1 MDQKSKSLDILKGIG
16 IIMIIAVHNRHFVM
30 QDMSG
35 LRQLINL
42 GQMGCQLFFFA
53 SGFSLCH
60 AWQHLHPSRDR
71 IPRFLLRRYLRLA
84 PGFLFFMIVNLTLNI
99 LLMDVLHLSPGFI
112 MNREPR
118 ALLVNILFLHG
129 LSPGA
134 VNNVFPGGWYIGTAF
149 LLYIAFPPLYA
160 VFQRLRN
167 ASLRPGCLSACMA
180 GIPALLLI
188 LNIPLLHFVSA
199 CAAKE
204 KLPLGN
210 NTFLYYFFTNHL
222 PCFSLGIL
230 LFFQHMHPNA
240 PRKNPCPP
248 AVYAALSAV
257 SAAFCA
263 ALFLYPPMPLI
274 YAVIPSLAGLAAYG
288 LAAALIRI
296 EKRGESARVHK
307 RKRLT
312 SLVSRFLASCGQ
324 HSYGM
329 YLAHSLVSWYGMK
342 ALTAL
347 LTQNGRTYNDL
358 LLYGLVFLPSVLIIY
373 AMGVAVEKALSRIDR
388 RLRRS

>member
-149 LLYIAFPPLYA
+149 LLYIALYA

-167 ASLRPGCLSACMA
+167 ASLRPGCLSVCMA

-199 CAAKE
+199 CASKE
-204 KLPLGN
+204 ELPLGN

-257 SAAFCA
+257 SAAVCA

-312 SLVSRFLASCGQ
+312 SPVSRFLASCGQ

>member
-60 AWQHLHPSRDR
+60 AWEHMDSSRSR

-84 PGFLFFMIVNLTLNI
+84 PGFLFFMIVNLMLNI

-129 LSPGA
+129 LFPGA

-149 LLYIAFPPLYA
+149 LLYIAFPPLYT
-160 VFQRLRN
+160 VFQKLRN
-167 ASLRPGCLSACMA
+167 VNLRPGCLSVCMA
-180 GIPALLLI
+180 GVPALLLI
-188 LNIPLLHFVSA
+188 LNIPLLHLVSA

-204 KLPLGN
+204 ELPLGN
-210 NTFLYYFFTNHL
+210 NTFLYYFFTNQL

-257 SAAFCA
+257 SAVLCA
-263 ALFLYPPMPLI
+263 ALFLSPPMPLI

-288 LAAALIRI
+288 IAAALIRI

-312 SLVSRFLASCGQ
+312 SPVSRFLASCGQ

-373 AMGVAVEKALSRIDR
+373 AMGVAVERALSRIDR

>member
-160 VFQRLRN
+160 VFQKLRN

-210 NTFLYYFFTNHL
+210 NTFLYYFFTNQL

-257 SAAFCA
+257 STAFCA

-312 SLVSRFLASCGQ
+312 SPVSRFLASCGQ

-358 LLYGLVFLPSVLIIY
+358 LLYGMVFMPSVLTIY

>member
-60 AWQHLHPSRDR
+60 AWEHMDSSRSR

-84 PGFLFFMIVNLTLNI
+84 PGFLFFMIVNLMLNI

-129 LSPGA
+129 LFPCA

-149 LLYIAFPPLYA
+149 LLYIAFPPLYT
-160 VFQRLRN
+160 VFQKLRN
-167 ASLRPGCLSACMA
+167 VNLRPGCLSVCMA
-180 GIPALLLI
+180 GVPALLLI
-188 LNIPLLHFVSA
+188 LNIPLLHLVSA

-204 KLPLGN
+204 ELPLGN
-210 NTFLYYFFTNHL
+210 NTFLYYFFTNQL

-240 PRKNPCPP
+240 PRRNPCPP

-257 SAAFCA
+257 SAVLCA
-263 ALFLYPPMPLI
+263 ALFLSPPMPLI

-288 LAAALIRI
+288 IAAALIRI

-312 SLVSRFLASCGQ
+312 SPVSRFLASCGQ

-358 LLYGLVFLPSVLIIY
+358 LLYGLVFLPSVLIIN
-373 AMGVAVEKALSRIDR
+373 AMGVDVERALSRIDR

>member
-60 AWQHLHPSRDR
+60 AWEHMDSSRSR

-84 PGFLFFMIVNLTLNI
+84 PGFLFFMIVNLMLNI

-129 LSPGA
+129 LFPGA

-149 LLYIAFPPLYA
+149 LLYIAFPPLYT
-160 VFQRLRN
+160 VFQKLRN
-167 ASLRPGCLSACMA
+167 VNLRPGCISVCMA
-180 GIPALLLI
+180 GVPALLLI
-188 LNIPLLHFVSA
+188 LNIPLLHLVSA

-204 KLPLGN
+204 ELPLGN
-210 NTFLYYFFTNHL
+210 NTFLYYFFTNQL

-257 SAAFCA
+257 SAVLCA
-263 ALFLYPPMPLI
+263 ALFLSPPMPLI

-288 LAAALIRI
+288 IAAALIRI

-312 SLVSRFLASCGQ
+312 SPVSRFLASCGQ

-373 AMGVAVEKALSRIDR
+373 AMGVAVERALSRIDR

>member
-60 AWQHLHPSRDR
+60 AWEHMDSSRSR

-84 PGFLFFMIVNLTLNI
+84 PGFLFFVIVNLMLNI
-99 LLMDVLHLSPGFI
+99 LLMDILHLSPGFI

-129 LSPGA
+129 LFPGA

-160 VFQRLRN
+160 VFQKLRN
-167 ASLRPGCLSACMA
+167 VNLRPGCLSVCMA
-180 GIPALLLI
+180 GVPALLLL
-188 LNIPLLHFVSA
+188 LNVPLLHFVSA

-204 KLPLGN
+204 ELPLGN
-210 NTFLYYFFTNHL
+210 NTFLYYFFTNQL

-230 LFFQHMHPNA
+230 LFFQHMHPDA

-257 SAAFCA
+257 SAVLCA

-288 LAAALIRI
+288 LAAALICI
-296 EKRGESARVHK
+296 EKRGESARAHK

-312 SLVSRFLASCGQ
+312 SPVSRFLASCGQ

-373 AMGVAVEKALSRIDR
+373 AMGVAVERALSRIDR

>member
-167 ASLRPGCLSACMA
+167 ASLRPGYLSACMA

-210 NTFLYYFFTNHL
+210 NTFLYYFFTNQL

-257 SAAFCA
+257 SAVLCA

>member
-60 AWQHLHPSRDR
+60 AWEHMDSSRSR

-84 PGFLFFMIVNLTLNI
+84 PGFLFFMIVNLMLNI

-129 LSPGA
+129 LFPCA

-149 LLYIAFPPLYA
+149 LLYIAFPPLYT
-160 VFQRLRN
+160 VFQKLRN
-167 ASLRPGCLSACMA
+167 VNLRPGCLSVCMA
-180 GIPALLLI
+180 GVPALLLI
-188 LNIPLLHFVSA
+188 LNIPLLHLVSA

-204 KLPLGN
+204 ELPLGN

-230 LFFQHMHPNA
+230 LFFQHGHPNK
-240 PRKNPCPP
+240 PNKDPLPP
-248 AVYAALSAV
+248 AAYAALSAV
-257 SAAFCA
+257 SAAVCA

-312 SLVSRFLASCGQ
+312 SPVSRFLASCGQ

-373 AMGVAVEKALSRIDR
+373 AMGVDVERALSRIDR

>member
-60 AWQHLHPSRDR
+60 AWEHMDSSRSR

-84 PGFLFFMIVNLTLNI
+84 PGFLFFMIVNLMLNI

-129 LSPGA
+129 LFPGA

-149 LLYIAFPPLYA
+149 LLYIAFPPLYT
-160 VFQRLRN
+160 VFQKLRN
-167 ASLRPGCLSACMA
+167 VNLRPGCLSVCMA
-180 GIPALLLI
+180 GVPALLLI
-188 LNIPLLHFVSA
+188 LNIPLLHLVSA
-199 CAAKE
+199 CVAKE
-204 KLPLGN
+204 ELPLGN
-210 NTFLYYFFTNHL
+210 NTFLYYFFTNQL

-257 SAAFCA
+257 SAVLCA
-263 ALFLYPPMPLI
+263 ALFLSPPMPLI

-288 LAAALIRI
+288 IAAALIRI

-312 SLVSRFLASCGQ
+312 SPVSRFLASCGQ

-373 AMGVAVEKALSRIDR
+373 AMGVAVERALSRIDR

>member
-210 NTFLYYFFTNHL
+210 NTFLYYFFTNQL

-257 SAAFCA
+257 SAVLCA

-347 LTQNGRTYNDL
+347 LTQNVRTYNDL

>member
-60 AWQHLHPSRDR
+60 AWEHMDSSRSR

-84 PGFLFFMIVNLTLNI
+84 PGFLFFMIVNLMLNI

-129 LSPGA
+129 LFPGA

-149 LLYIAFPPLYA
+149 LLYIAFPPLYT
-160 VFQRLRN
+160 VFQKLRN
-167 ASLRPGCLSACMA
+167 VNLRPGCLSVCMA
-180 GIPALLLI
+180 GVPALLLI
-188 LNIPLLHFVSA
+188 LNIPLLHLVSA

-204 KLPLGN
+204 ELPLAN
-210 NTFLYYFFTNHL
+210 NTCLYNFVTNQL

-257 SAAFCA
+257 SAVLCA
-263 ALFLYPPMPLI
+263 ALFLSPPMPLI

-288 LAAALIRI
+288 IAAALIRI

-312 SLVSRFLASCGQ
+312 SPVSRFLASCGQ

-373 AMGVAVEKALSRIDR
+373 AMGVAVERALSRIDR

>member
-60 AWQHLHPSRDR
+60 AWEHMDSSRSR

-84 PGFLFFMIVNLTLNI
+84 PGFLFFMIVNLMLNI

-129 LSPGA
+129 LFPCA

-149 LLYIAFPPLYA
+149 LLYIAFPPLYT
-160 VFQRLRN
+160 VFQKLRN
-167 ASLRPGCLSACMA
+167 VNLRPGCLSVCMA
-180 GIPALLLI
+180 GVPALLLI
-188 LNIPLLHFVSA
+188 LNIPLLHLVSA

-204 KLPLGN
+204 ELPLGN
-210 NTFLYYFFTNHL
+210 NTFLYYFFTNQL

-240 PRKNPCPP
+240 PRRNPCPP

-257 SAAFCA
+257 SAVLCA
-263 ALFLYPPMPLI
+263 ALFLSPPMPLI

-288 LAAALIRI
+288 IAAALIRI

-312 SLVSRFLASCGQ
+312 SPVSRFLASCGQ

-373 AMGVAVEKALSRIDR
+373 AMGVDVERALSRIDR

>member
-60 AWQHLHPSRDR
+60 AWEHMDSSRSR

-84 PGFLFFMIVNLTLNI
+84 PGFLFFMIVNLMLNI

-129 LSPGA
+129 LFPCA
-134 VNNVFPGGWYIGTAF
+134 VNNVSPGGWYIGTAF
-149 LLYIAFPPLYA
+149 LLYIAFPPLYT
-160 VFQRLRN
+160 VFQKLRN
-167 ASLRPGCLSACMA
+167 VNLRPGCLSVCMA
-180 GIPALLLI
+180 GVPALLLI
-188 LNIPLLHFVSA
+188 LNIPLLHLVSA

-204 KLPLGN
+204 ELPLGN
-210 NTFLYYFFTNHL
+210 NTFLYYFFTNQL

-240 PRKNPCPP
+240 PRRNPCPP

-257 SAAFCA
+257 SAVLCA
-263 ALFLYPPMPLI
+263 ALFLSPPMPLI

-288 LAAALIRI
+288 IAAALIRI

-312 SLVSRFLASCGQ
+312 SPVSRFLASCGQ

-358 LLYGLVFLPSVLIIY
+358 LLYGLVFMPSVLIIY
-373 AMGVAVEKALSRIDR
+373 AMGVAVERALSRIDR

>member
-60 AWQHLHPSRDR
+60 AWEHMDSSRSR

-84 PGFLFFMIVNLTLNI
+84 PGFLFFVIVNLMLNI
-99 LLMDVLHLSPGFI
+99 LLMDILHLSPGFI

-129 LSPGA
+129 LFPGA
-134 VNNVFPGGWYIGTAF
+134 VNNVLPGGWYIGTAF

-160 VFQRLRN
+160 VFQKLRN
-167 ASLRPGCLSACMA
+167 VNLRPGCLSVCMA
-180 GIPALLLI
+180 GVPALLLL
-188 LNIPLLHFVSA
+188 LNVPLLHFVSA

-204 KLPLGN
+204 ELPLGN
-210 NTFLYYFFTNHL
+210 NTFLYYFFTNQL

-230 LFFQHMHPNA
+230 LFFQHMHPDA

-257 SAAFCA
+257 SAVLCA

-288 LAAALIRI
+288 LAAALICI
-296 EKRGESARVHK
+296 EKRGESARAHK

-312 SLVSRFLASCGQ
+312 SPVSRFLASCGQ

-373 AMGVAVEKALSRIDR
+373 AMGVAVERALSRIDR

>member
-60 AWQHLHPSRDR
+60 AWEHMDSSRSR

-84 PGFLFFMIVNLTLNI
+84 PGFLFFMIVNLMLNI

-129 LSPGA
+129 LFPCA

-199 CAAKE
+199 CASKE
-204 KLPLGN
+204 ELPLGN
-210 NTFLYYFFTNHL
+210 NTFLYYFFTNQL

-240 PRKNPCPP
+240 PRRNPCPP

-257 SAAFCA
+257 SAVLCA
-263 ALFLYPPMPLI
+263 ALFLSPPMPLI

-288 LAAALIRI
+288 IAAALIRI

-312 SLVSRFLASCGQ
+312 SPVSRFLASCGQ

-358 LLYGLVFLPSVLIIY
+358 LLYGLVFMPSVLIIY
-373 AMGVAVEKALSRIDR
+373 AMGVAVERALSRIDR

>member
-60 AWQHLHPSRDR
+60 AWEHMDSSRSR

-84 PGFLFFMIVNLTLNI
+84 PGFLFFMIVNLMLNI

-129 LSPGA
+129 LFPCA

-149 LLYIAFPPLYA
+149 LLYIAFPPLYT
-160 VFQRLRN
+160 VFQKLRN
-167 ASLRPGCLSACMA
+167 VNLRPGCLSVCMA
-180 GIPALLLI
+180 GVPALLLI
-188 LNIPLLHFVSA
+188 LNIPLLHLVSA

-204 KLPLGN
+204 ELPLGN
-210 NTFLYYFFTNHL
+210 NTFLYYFFTNQL

-240 PRKNPCPP
+240 PRRNPCPP

-257 SAAFCA
+257 SAVLCA
-263 ALFLYPPMPLI
+263 ALFLSPPMPLI

-288 LAAALIRI
+288 IAAALIRI

-312 SLVSRFLASCGQ
+312 SPVSRFLASCGQ

-358 LLYGLVFLPSVLIIY
+358 LLYGLVFMPSVLIIY
-373 AMGVAVEKALSRIDR
+373 AMGVAVERALSRIDR

>member
-1 MDQKSKSLDILKGIG
+1 M
-16 IIMIIAVHNRHFVM
+16 
-30 QDMSG
+30 
-35 LRQLINL
+35 
-42 GQMGCQLFFFA
+42 LFR
-53 SGFSLCH
+53 SH

-210 NTFLYYFFTNHL
+210 NTFLYYFFTNQL

-257 SAAFCA
+257 SAVLCA
-263 ALFLYPPMPLI
+263 ALVLYPPMPLI

>member
-99 LLMDVLHLSPGFI
+99 LLMDVLHLSTGFS

-199 CAAKE
+199 CASKE

-210 NTFLYYFFTNHL
+210 NTFLYYFFTNQL

-257 SAAFCA
+257 SAVLCA

>member
-60 AWQHLHPSRDR
+60 AWEHMDSSRSR

-84 PGFLFFMIVNLTLNI
+84 PGFLFFMIVNLMLNI

-129 LSPGA
+129 LFPGA

-149 LLYIAFPPLYA
+149 LLYIAFPPLYT
-160 VFQRLRN
+160 VFQKLRN
-167 ASLRPGCLSACMA
+167 VNLRPGCISVCMA
-180 GIPALLLI
+180 GVPALLLI
-188 LNIPLLHFVSA
+188 LNIPLLHLVST

-204 KLPLGN
+204 ELPLGN
-210 NTFLYYFFTNHL
+210 NTFLYYFFTNQL

-240 PRKNPCPP
+240 PRRNPCPP

-257 SAAFCA
+257 SAVLCA
-263 ALFLYPPMPLI
+263 ALFLSPPMPLI

-288 LAAALIRI
+288 IAAALIRI

-312 SLVSRFLASCGQ
+312 SPVSRFLASCGQ

-373 AMGVAVEKALSRIDR
+373 AMGVAVERALSRIDR

>member
-167 ASLRPGCLSACMA
+167 ASLRRGCLSVCMA

-199 CAAKE
+199 CASKE
-204 KLPLGN
+204 ELPLGN
-210 NTFLYYFFTNHL
+210 NTFLYYFFTNQL

-240 PRKNPCPP
+240 PRKNPCLP

-257 SAAFCA
+257 SAVLCA

-312 SLVSRFLASCGQ
+312 SPVSRFLASCGQ

-373 AMGVAVEKALSRIDR
+373 AMGVAGAKALSRIDR